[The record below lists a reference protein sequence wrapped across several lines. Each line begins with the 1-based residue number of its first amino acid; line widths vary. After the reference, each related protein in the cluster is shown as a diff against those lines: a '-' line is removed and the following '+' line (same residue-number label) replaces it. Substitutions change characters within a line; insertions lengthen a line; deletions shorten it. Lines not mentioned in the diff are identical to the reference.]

1 MCVVVEMKR
10 LRRAPICLC
19 TTNDD
24 VAPDLDAMRSDR
36 AGQGC
41 THNDCFNSGCYG
53 MGLES
58 VRRKLELG
66 FELVKRRAG
75 RSCGSE
81 ATKTERPAQITTVAL
96 ADECSLQP
104 PLDCFTTRKNQ
115 SIGLRQDVD
124 YDRV

>member
-1 MCVVVEMKR
+1 MYKHS
-10 LRRAPICLC
+10 
-19 TTNDD
+19 DD

-53 MGLES
+53 MGMES
-58 VRRKLELG
+58 AGRKLEL
-66 FELVKRRAG
+66 ELVKRRAG

-96 ADECSLQP
+96 ADACSLQP
-104 PLDCFTTRKNQ
+104 PLDCFTTRKNR
-115 SIGLRQDVD
+115 SIGLRRDVD
-124 YDRV
+124 SDRVC